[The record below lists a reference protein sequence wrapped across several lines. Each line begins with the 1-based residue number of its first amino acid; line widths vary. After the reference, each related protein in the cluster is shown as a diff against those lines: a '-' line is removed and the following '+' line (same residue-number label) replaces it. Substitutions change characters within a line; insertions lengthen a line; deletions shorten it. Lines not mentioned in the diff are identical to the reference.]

1 MSDEWQTYGCQID
14 GQMAFVT
21 YDHGVST
28 ELDSLSFE
36 NLAVFS
42 IEIADPDSRGMPAGE
57 EANRLNALEDFLDE
71 LLQPDR
77 ALIVGRITCNGVR
90 TLYSY
95 TLLGSAECH
104 EIAGAIELQS
114 GRAVT
119 LRHCPDLTRAG
130 YWQELFPSDD
140 DLQVI
145 KDMRMH
151 EMLMERGDPLTEP
164 RPIRHWAYFKTADSR
179 RAFLDDVAQHLRG
192 LNDDAYETDDGQFAA
207 MLEHVGLPD
216 WQSMNAFTM
225 KLNGL
230 ATKAGGEY
238 DGWETELK
246 GPQAHS

>member
-14 GQMAFVT
+14 GHMAFVT

-42 IEIADPDSRGMPAGE
+42 ISIADPNPRGMPTGE
-57 EANRLNALEDFLDE
+57 ESERLNALEDFLDE
-71 LLQPDR
+71 LLQPER
-77 ALIVGRITCNGVR
+77 SLIVGRVTSNGVR
-90 TLYSY
+90 ALYAY
-95 TLLGSAECH
+95 TLLERAECA

-119 LRHCPDLTRAG
+119 VRHCPDLTRAG

-151 EMLMERGDPLTEP
+151 EMLMERGDSLTEP
-164 RPIRHWAYFKTADSR
+164 RPIRHWAYFKTAESR
-179 RAFLDDVAQHLRG
+179 QQFLNDVAHQLPA
-192 LNDDAYETDDGQFAA
+192 LNSEDEYETDDGLFAA
-207 MLEHVGLPD
+207 ALKQVGLPD
-216 WQSMNAFTM
+216 WQSMNAFTV

-246 GPQAHS
+246 GSPS